1 MSNDLASRQHA
12 ATPGHGASRIH
23 HGDTAPGKRPLVEQV
38 QMPAIQMHGAGEQSD
53 EAVHAAAAQGVATPA
68 SSLPYGDHIQRA
80 FGRHDISSVK
90 AHTGADAARSAK
102 AMGAD
107 AYAAGD
113 HVVLGSKSDLHTAAH
128 EAAHV
133 VQQRGGVQLKGGI
146 GQAGDSYER
155 HADAVADKVVAGDSA
170 EALLSEMAGPAGGAG
185 GVQKQAVQRT
195 GAAHDGEAAAHGEHE
210 ASEHEAGEDHE
221 AAHDQEAGE
230 QAAKPTAAAPEGAD
244 DEAPIQKKASADAR
258 GREIGAVQ
266 MKRSAV
272 QMKAGGYRAAP
283 SLAAVRAGSASIRRG
298 MSGSSVK
305 FVQQHVGAAAD
316 GLFGPHTLAA
326 VKAFQRSHHLEVD
339 GIVGPRTMGAIDHGG
354 SASAGGSG
362 KGSKSGG
369 ASHDTGGHA
378 SGSEAAIRDQV
389 IDKARS
395 HMGARYSW
403 AAEGPSMFDCSGF
416 AWYVLH
422 TDMHLTSAGRTTAAG
437 LSHTPYTT
445 HTGHPEKGDLV
456 FYSSGGISHVT
467 IALGGGSQVIGAS
480 GGGSHTHGND
490 PNARVKITDWT
501 HDSRSKSF
509 GSIQGLIDHKLGK

>member
-1 MSNDLASRQHA
+1 MSNELSSRQHV
-12 ATPGHGASRIH
+12 ATPGNGASRITDS
-23 HGDTAPGKRPLVEQV
+23 DTAFGKRPLVEQV
-38 QMPAIQMHGAGEQSD
+38 QLLAIQRHGAGEQAD
-53 EAVHAAAAQGVATPA
+53 DAVHAAAAQGVATPS
-68 SSLPYGDHIQRA
+68 SSLPYGDQIQRA

-90 AHTGADAARSAK
+90 AHTGSDAARSAK

-133 VQQRGGVQLKGGI
+133 VQQRAGVHLKGGV
-146 GQAGDSYER
+146 GQAGDAYER
-155 HADAVADKVVAGDSA
+155 HADAVADKVVAGQSA

-195 GAAHDGEAAAHGEHE
+195 GDHEDEAGD
-210 ASEHEAGEDHE
+210 HEAGDHEAGDHEAGDHE
-221 AAHDQEAGE
+221 AAHDH
-230 QAAKPTAAAPEGAD
+230 AARPAA
-244 DEAPIQKKASADAR
+244 EAPVQKKASADAR
-258 GREIGAVQ
+258 GRELGAVL

-272 QMKAGGYRAAP
+272 QMKRSGYRAAP
-283 SLAAVRAGSASIRRG
+283 SLASVRAGRASIRRG

-305 FVQQHVGAAAD
+305 FVQQHVGTAAD
-316 GLFGPHTLAA
+316 GMFGPNTLAA

-339 GIVGPRTMGAIDHGG
+339 GIVGTHTMNAIDHGG
-354 SASAGGSG
+354 
-362 KGSKSGG
+362 KGGG
-369 ASHDTGGHA
+369 ASAHKGGGGGGAAPDTGHHA
-378 SGSEAAIRDQV
+378 SGSEAAIRDEV
-389 IDKARS
+389 ISKARS

-422 TDMHLTSAGRTTAAG
+422 TDTHLTSAGRTTAAG
-437 LSHTPYTT
+437 LSHSPYTKPVA
-445 HTGHPEKGDLV
+445 HPEKGDLV

-467 IALGGGSQVIGAS
+467 IALGSGSSVIGAS

-490 PNARVKITDWT
+490 PNARVKVTDWS
-501 HDSRSKSF
+501 HDSRHKSF
-509 GSIQGLIDHKLGK
+509 GSIQNLINRKLGK